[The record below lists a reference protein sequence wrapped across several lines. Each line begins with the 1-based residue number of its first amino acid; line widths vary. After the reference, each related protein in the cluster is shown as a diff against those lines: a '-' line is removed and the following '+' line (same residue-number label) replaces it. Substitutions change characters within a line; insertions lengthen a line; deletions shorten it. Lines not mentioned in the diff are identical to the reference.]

1 VNGSFAT
8 STDTDYFRISIGAG
22 KTAVVTLAPNAA
34 SDYDLY
40 AYNEAGVRMLTSSA
54 GPGQIDTVTLVNP
67 STTASMIAY
76 VRTVYFNG
84 GVGAAAGK
92 YTLTIK

>member
-1 VNGSFAT
+1 
-8 STDTDYFRISIGAG
+8 
-22 KTAVVTLAPNAA
+22 VTLAPNAT

-40 AYNEAGVRMLTSSA
+40 AYNDAGVRTLTSSA
-54 GPGQIDTVTLVNP
+54 GPGQIDTVTLANP
-67 STTASMIAY
+67 STTTSMTAY
-76 VRTVYFNG
+76 VRAVYFKG